1 MQLVTLLPHPDGQQF
16 EQQHASLSA
25 GADAAKRLCSAICS
39 ALNLPAEAAPALYMK
54 HKLPTADGDR
64 YILAS
69 CSCDDAASFVTGWSQ
84 DILGQ
89 IDSDNLDQLPALYV
103 RYQPTSSSM
112 HRSSSGVGGG
122 SSEGTTQSRTSFT
135 QQGVQQ
141 VKGTVEKTCGWH
153 QKTHELA
160 ARLVPC
166 YLDPEAPRGVS
177 FLLKSSVVALS
188 DEDGEGLAVSY
199 TSLDC
204 TFHKSTV
211 SMHKPVTH
219 MVHQ

>member
-1 MQLVTLLPHPDGQQF
+1 
-16 EQQHASLSA
+16 
-25 GADAAKRLCSAICS
+25 
-39 ALNLPAEAAPALYMK
+39 MK

-69 CSCDDAASFVTGWSQ
+69 CCCDDAASFVTGWSQ

-89 IDSDNLDQLPALYV
+89 IDSDNPDQLPALYV
-103 RYQPTSSSM
+103 RYQPTSSIN
-112 HRSSSGVGGG
+112 RSSSGVGGG
-122 SSEGTTQSRTSFT
+122 SSEGAATAAAAAQSGTTQSSTSFI

-141 VKGTVEKTCGWH
+141 VKGTVEKTSGWH

-166 YLDPEAPRGVS
+166 YMNPEAPRGVS

-188 DEDGEGLAVSY
+188 DEDGEGLAV
-199 TSLDC
+199 
-204 TFHKSTV
+204 
-211 SMHKPVTH
+211 
-219 MVHQ
+219 